1 MGSCNTLNDLSNRIY
16 VPNKTMDLNF
26 SVFNMKTGMNNLEVL
41 TNHKPN
47 LNASL
52 KVVNVTQIKSGIM
65 VPHHVTAKNKK
76 KLTPA

>member
-41 TNHKPN
+41 
-47 LNASL
+47 
-52 KVVNVTQIKSGIM
+52 
-65 VPHHVTAKNKK
+65 
-76 KLTPA
+76 